1 MAGTFASNSEII
13 TSENSAK
20 LRHARSHNI
29 RTSGDIKYLTGDS
42 VYFRRL
48 DNKSWHGPAKALG
61 QDRQQ
66 VLIKNG
72 SIYNHN
78 NENISSELTQSS

>member
-20 LRHARSHNI
+20 LRHASSHNI

-48 DNKSWHGPAKALG
+48 DNKS
-61 QDRQQ
+61 
-66 VLIKNG
+66 
-72 SIYNHN
+72 
-78 NENISSELTQSS
+78 